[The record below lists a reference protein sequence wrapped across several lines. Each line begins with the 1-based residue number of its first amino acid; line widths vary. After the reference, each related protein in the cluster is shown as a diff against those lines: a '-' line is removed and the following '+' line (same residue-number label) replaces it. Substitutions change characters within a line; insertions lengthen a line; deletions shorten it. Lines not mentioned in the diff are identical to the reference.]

1 MPDNAITATARL
13 TTTTLLKR
21 PACASP
27 PRPRGCN
34 CVYHDLWYTAP
45 PMKGGS
51 RYGWLTMHW
60 PAIPPDRVPRFHQ
73 LDFSCAPHV
82 LAIDDL

>member
-1 MPDNAITATARL
+1 
-13 TTTTLLKR
+13 
-21 PACASP
+21 
-27 PRPRGCN
+27 
-34 CVYHDLWYTAP
+34 
-45 PMKGGS
+45 MKGGS